1 MNICSLLHIS
11 EKRTRNSEGCLVPA
25 HIANNLVSLFA
36 SYNIPIFIAFRV
48 FFPFFFFLSLKIST
62 SISEDKLRMGNK
74 QNHISKP
81 KEKKTTQEI
90 QYFTGLDQDYIWQ
103 RKNAPTRISS
113 TDNWITEQNYRI
125 LSPFRLFSILNC

>member
-48 FFPFFFFLSLKIST
+48 FFPLFFFFFQSLKIST

-74 QNHISKP
+74 HNRISKP

-90 QYFTGLDQDYIWQ
+90 QYFTGLDQDYI
-103 RKNAPTRISS
+103 
-113 TDNWITEQNYRI
+113 
-125 LSPFRLFSILNC
+125 

>member
-1 MNICSLLHIS
+1 
-11 EKRTRNSEGCLVPA
+11 
-25 HIANNLVSLFA
+25 
-36 SYNIPIFIAFRV
+36 
-48 FFPFFFFLSLKIST
+48 
-62 SISEDKLRMGNK
+62 MGNK

-125 LSPFRLFSILNC
+125 LSPFRLFAILNC